1 MNEERDDDRPR
12 VRQADAFFKQGDAQ
26 PAAQRALFR
35 GGRRWL
41 ALSVIG
47 VAVIA
52 TALVLRVTTGP
63 RNGYDVVFSLGTLL
77 LILGAFLTGW
87 ATRRQHFK

>member
-1 MNEERDDDRPR
+1 MVSR
-12 VRQADAFFKQGDAQ
+12 V
-26 PAAQRALFR
+26 
-35 GGRRWL
+35 RRWL
-41 ALSVIG
+41 ALSVVG

-77 LILGAFLTGW
+77 LILGAFLAGW
-87 ATRRQHFK
+87 ATRRQHLK